1 VLVLEKHE
9 SIQFDGLFEGAG
21 APEFGLGNDM
31 IPMLLP
37 VEYEYHCIE
46 YEYENSLQPSFKP
59 Q

>member
-1 VLVLEKHE
+1 
-9 SIQFDGLFEGAG
+9 
-21 APEFGLGNDM
+21 M